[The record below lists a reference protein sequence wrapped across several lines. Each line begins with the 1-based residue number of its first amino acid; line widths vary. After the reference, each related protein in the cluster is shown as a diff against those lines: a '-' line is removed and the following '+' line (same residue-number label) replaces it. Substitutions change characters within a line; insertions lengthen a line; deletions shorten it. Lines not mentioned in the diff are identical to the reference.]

1 MTNKTI
7 KIFNDISTTIQM
19 LKIDI
24 MIAQKEDINLINIL
38 VTDEE
43 HEKLE
48 ETIKLLKEID
58 KRIKFK

>member
-24 MIAQKEDINLINIL
+24 MIAQKEDINLINI
-38 VTDEE
+38 
-43 HEKLE
+43 
-48 ETIKLLKEID
+48 
-58 KRIKFK
+58 